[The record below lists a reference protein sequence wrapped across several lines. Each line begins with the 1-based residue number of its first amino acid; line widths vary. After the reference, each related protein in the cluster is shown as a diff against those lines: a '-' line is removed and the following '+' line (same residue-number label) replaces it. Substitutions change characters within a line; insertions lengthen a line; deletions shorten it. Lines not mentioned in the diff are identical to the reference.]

1 MKNSIL
7 FFFSLLYSILCPN
20 YATGQVE
27 ERIENKSQELND
39 KILDSL
45 GLRKALYLEEIKVRW
60 KKSAL
65 ENCPVVT
72 CGTISTIPTISTIS
86 TSSISVNSAVSG
98 GNVSLEGGASVTA
111 RGVVWSTSTNPTVSL
126 STKSVDGSGIGSF
139 TSNITGLAP
148 NTTYYVRAY
157 GTNSIG
163 TGYGNEISITTNLLC
178 SGCVLSSTGK
188 IWMDRNLG
196 ASQVANSSTD
206 NASYGDLYQWGRG
219 TDGHQLSISGST
231 TTLSGTDSPGNS
243 NFIINFAPPDDWRSP
258 QNDNLWQG
266 VNGINNPCP
275 SGFRLP
281 TYSELDAERA
291 IFITQDAAGAYASVL
306 KLPISH
312 YRSRVTGGPNG
323 VNIVGNYWSSTVTG
337 AMVQQLAINSSSA
350 FLGPDHRS
358 NGMSVRC
365 IKD

>member
-7 FFFSLLYSILCPN
+7 FYSMIFYSILSPI
-20 YATGQVE
+20 YSEGQEVE
-27 ERIENKSQELND
+27 PLENKFQILNNKTFD
-39 KILDSL
+39 YQGQRRD
-45 GLRKALYLEEIKVRW
+45 LYLEEIKVRW
-60 KKSAL
+60 KKAAL
-65 ENCPVVT
+65 ENCPVVSCPT
-72 CGTISTIPTISTIS
+72 KSTIPTISTIS
-86 TSSISVNSAVSG
+86 ISAISANSSVLG
-98 GNVSLEGGASVTA
+98 GNVISEGGASVTS

-126 STKSVDGSGIGSF
+126 STKTTDGSGIGSF
-139 TSNITGLAP
+139 TSNITSLVP
-148 NTTYYVRAY
+148 NTTYYFRAY

-163 TGYGNEISITTNLLC
+163 TGYGNEISITTNSLC
-178 SGCVLSSTGK
+178 SGCVHSATGK

-196 ASQVANSSTD
+196 ASQVATSSTD

-219 TDGHQLSISGST
+219 TDGHQLSTSGIT
-231 TTLSGTDSPGNS
+231 NTLSGSDSPGHP
-243 NFIINFAPPDDWRSP
+243 NFIRHSTFPDDWRSP

-291 IFITQDAAGAYASVL
+291 IFSSQDAAGAFASVL
-306 KLPISH
+306 KLPIAH

-337 AMVQQLAINSSSA
+337 NLVQQLGINSSSA
-350 FLGPDHRS
+350 FMGPDHRS